1 MAARLEELTKGAR
14 VRGVAPSGVVTVI
27 DAEWVGS
34 GAVNLTYEDERGN
47 VDRELVY
54 RSGEDGLEIAEGG
67 RAWSLDAD
75 PALFVLAAEAMRIR
89 LAYLFDPYLAAE
101 TSDIDPLPHQIEAVY
116 NEMLPRRPLR
126 FLLADD
132 PGAGKTI
139 MAGLLIKELEVRGD
153 LDRCLVVAPGGLVE
167 QWQDELGEKFG
178 LEFDLLTRDM
188 VEASRTGNPMAERPR
203 LIARLDML
211 ARDDD
216 LIARLGRTEWDL
228 VVVDEAHKMSA
239 THYGAEVRETRRY
252 RLGRRLEEVARH
264 FLLMTATPHNGKPED
279 FQLFM
284 ALLDGDRFAG
294 EYRRGAHSDAP
305 PHDLMRRMVKEDLL
319 RFDGTRLFPERT
331 AETAKYPLSEDE
343 ADLYERVTAY
353 VRDGMNRAERLRSE
367 GDGRRSAVVGFALTI
382 LQRRLA
388 SSPLAILRSLER
400 RRARLADRLKEAEFL
415 RRDRGRAGS
424 GAGGGQPDGPA
435 SAQALGLDLAGQ
447 PDGPAGT
454 QPAAHALGLDLAGT
468 PANYRLADFEDFDP
482 DELLGSEAEELE
494 TEVADE
500 ATAART
506 TEELKAEIDEL
517 GRLERLAGAVLATG
531 VDRKWEELAR
541 LLEDTPEMLDEAG
554 RLRKLIVFTE
564 HRDTL
569 EYLVGK
575 LRRRLGRSG
584 AVVSIHGGVRR
595 EDRRKVQDRF
605 MQDAAVSVLVA
616 TDAAG
621 EGLNLQRANLMVNYD
636 LPWNPNRIEQRF
648 GRIHR
653 IGQTETCRLWNLVA
667 EDTREGLVFE
677 RLLEKLEEQR
687 QALGGKVFDVL
698 GEAFSDRS
706 LRSLLIDAIT
716 AEDPAVQQARMRAV
730 IDVTVGDRMTE
741 LIDAQSLLSDVL
753 APAGVE
759 AIRDQ
764 MERAR
769 ARKVQP
775 SFVRRF
781 FLDAFDRLGG
791 RTARREAGRYEVTRV
806 PAALRDWDASAA
818 RGRLL
823 AGYERVCFDRERI
836 TEPGKP
842 AADLISPGHPLLGA
856 AIGALLHRHGPLLQ
870 RGSVLIDP
878 EDWGDAPRVL
888 VLLEHEITDGTAGP
902 GGARRVVSKRFEY
915 VEITEGG
922 EVSDA
927 GHHPYVDYK
936 IPDPDE
942 LAALAPAAAA
952 DWIRASLDEVAVRHA
967 SEHNVPGHLAE
978 VQARVSDQIDRT
990 LAAVDQR
997 LMEEIRYW
1005 DRRALQL
1012 KDQELA
1018 GRPNDRLNSARAR
1031 RRADEAD
1038 QRLQRRREELAR
1050 QRKLSA
1056 RPPRVV
1062 GGALVAPAGMV
1073 ARLTGAEPPSR
1084 AADTVRTERLAV
1096 AAVMAAERVLGR
1108 SPTELAR
1115 NNKGYDIETRAA
1127 DGRLMFIEV
1136 KGRVAGADDFTV
1148 TASEILYG
1156 LNNADRHVLAL
1167 VEIADDDST
1176 TVRYLHDPFT
1186 GRAPEPG
1193 IGEHDRRL
1201 NWPKYWNLA
1210 SDPR

>member
-1 MAARLEELTKGAR
+1 MAARLEELVKGAR

-27 DAEWVGS
+27 DAEWVGA
-34 GAVNLTYEDERGN
+34 GTVNLTYEDEQGR
-47 VDRELVY
+47 VDRELIY

-67 RAWSLDAD
+67 RGWSLDAD
-75 PALFVLAAEAMRIR
+75 PALFVLAAEAVRIR

-139 MAGLLIKELEVRGD
+139 MAGLLVKELEVRGD

-178 LEFDLLTRDM
+178 LEFDLLTREM

-211 ARDDD
+211 ARDED
-216 LIARLGRTEWDL
+216 LVARLARTEWDL

-239 THYGAEVRETRRY
+239 THYGAEVRETKRY

-294 EYRRGAHSDAP
+294 KYRKGAHRDEP
-305 PHDLMRRMVKEDLL
+305 PRDLMRRMIKEDLL
-319 RFDGTRLFPERT
+319 RFDGTRLFPER
-331 AETAKYPLSEDE
+331 AAYTAKYPLSPAE

-353 VRDGMNRAERLRSE
+353 VRDGMNRAERLRAE

-388 SSPLAILRSLER
+388 SSPRAILRSLER
-400 RRARLADRLKEAEFL
+400 RRARLSERLKEAEFL
-415 RRDRGRAGS
+415 RRAPIAPTG
-424 GAGGGQPDGPA
+424 
-435 SAQALGLDLAGQ
+435 
-447 PDGPAGT
+447 
-454 QPAAHALGLDLAGT
+454 
-468 PANYRLADFEDFDP
+468 YRLADFEDFDP
-482 DELLGSEAEELE
+482 DELLASEAEELE
-494 TEVADE
+494 EEVVDE

-517 GRLERLAGAVLATG
+517 GRLERLAGAVHRSG
-531 VDRKWEELAR
+531 EDRKWEELAR
-541 LLEDTPEMLDEAG
+541 LLDDTPEMLDEAG

-575 LRRRLGRSG
+575 LRRRLGRPG

-605 MQDAAVSVLVA
+605 MQDAETVVLVA

-621 EGLNLQRANLMVNYD
+621 EGLNLQRAHLMVNYD

-653 IGQTETCRLWNLVA
+653 IGQTEPCRLWNLVA
-667 EDTREGLVFE
+667 ADTREGLVFE

-706 LRSLLIDAIT
+706 LRSLLIAAIT
-716 AEDPAVQQARMRAV
+716 AEEPEIQQLRMQAV
-730 IDVTVGDRMTE
+730 IDENVGDRMQE

-806 PAALRDWDASAA
+806 PGALRDWDAATS

-823 AGYERVCFDRERI
+823 SGYERACFDRERI

-842 AADLISPGHPLLGA
+842 AADLISPGHPLLEA
-856 AIGALLHRHGPLLQ
+856 VIGALLHRYGPLLEQ
-870 RGSVLIDP
+870 GAVLIDP
-878 EDWGDAPRVL
+878 EDWGDSPRVL
-888 VLLEHEITDGTAGP
+888 VLMEHEITDGTAGP
-902 GGARRVVSKRFEY
+902 DGRRRVVSKRFEY

-942 LAALAPAAAA
+942 LAALAPVAAA
-952 DWIRASLDEVAVRHA
+952 DWVRASLDEVAVRHA

-978 VQARVSDQIDRT
+978 VQARVHDRIDRT
-990 LAAVDQR
+990 LAAVDRR
-997 LMEEIRYW
+997 LTEEIRYW
-1005 DRRALQL
+1005 DARALQL

-1031 RRADEAD
+1031 RRADEAE
-1038 QRLQRRREELAR
+1038 QRLERRRGELAG
-1050 QRKLSA
+1050 QRKLSV

-1062 GGALVAPAGMV
+1062 GGALVAPAGLV
-1073 ARLTGAEPPSR
+1073 ARLTGAEPEPPSR

-1096 AAVMAAERVLGR
+1096 AAVMAAERALGR
-1108 SPTELAR
+1108 SPVELAR
-1115 NNKGYDIETRAA
+1115 NNKGYDLETRAA

-1156 LNNADRHVLAL
+1156 RNNADRHVLAL

-1176 TVRYLHDPFT
+1176 AVRYLYDPFT
-1186 GRAPEPG
+1186 ERAPEPG

-1201 NWPKYWNLA
+1201 DWTQYWTLA
-1210 SDPR
+1210 SEPH

>member
-1 MAARLEELTKGAR
+1 MAARLEELVKGAR
-14 VRGVAPSGVVTVI
+14 VRGVAPSGAVTVI
-27 DAEWVGS
+27 DAEWVGA
-34 GAVNLTYEDERGN
+34 GTVNLTYEDEQGR
-47 VDRELVY
+47 VDRELIY

-67 RAWSLDAD
+67 RTWSLDAD
-75 PALFVLAAEAMRIR
+75 PALFVLAAEAVRIR

-139 MAGLLIKELEVRGD
+139 MAGLLVKELEVRGD

-178 LEFDLLTRDM
+178 LEFDLLTREM

-216 LIARLGRTEWDL
+216 LVARLARTEWDL

-239 THYGAEVRETRRY
+239 THYGAEVRETKRY

-294 EYRRGAHSDAP
+294 KFRKGTHGDEP
-305 PHDLMRRMVKEDLL
+305 PRDLMRRMIKEDLL
-319 RFDGTRLFPERT
+319 RFDGTRLFPER
-331 AETAKYPLSEDE
+331 AAYTAKYPLSPAE
-343 ADLYERVTAY
+343 ADLYEQVTAY
-353 VRDGMNRAERLRSE
+353 VRDGMNRAERLRAE

-388 SSPLAILRSLER
+388 SSPRAILRSLER
-400 RRARLADRLKEAEFL
+400 RRARLSERLKEAEFL
-415 RRDRGRAGS
+415 RRAPV
-424 GAGGGQPDGPA
+424 A
-435 SAQALGLDLAGQ
+435 
-447 PDGPAGT
+447 
-454 QPAAHALGLDLAGT
+454 

-482 DELLGSEAEELE
+482 DELLASEAEELE
-494 TEVADE
+494 EEVVDE

-517 GRLERLAGAVLATG
+517 GRLERLAGEVLATG
-531 VDRKWEELAR
+531 EDRKWEELAR
-541 LLEDTPEMLDEAG
+541 LLDDTPEMLDEAG

-575 LRRRLGRSG
+575 LRRRLGRPG

-605 MQDAAVSVLVA
+605 MQDAETVVLVA

-621 EGLNLQRANLMVNYD
+621 EGLNLQRAHLMVNYD

-653 IGQTETCRLWNLVA
+653 IGQTEPCRLWNLVA
-667 EDTREGLVFE
+667 ADTREGLVFE

-698 GEAFSDRS
+698 GEAFSDKS
-706 LRSLLIDAIT
+706 LRSLLIAAIT
-716 AEDPAVQQARMRAV
+716 AEEPEYQQSRMRAV
-730 IDVTVGDRMTE
+730 IDVHVGDRMRE

-806 PAALRDWDASAA
+806 PGALQDWDAAAA

-823 AGYERVCFDRERI
+823 RRYERVCFDRERI
-836 TEPGKP
+836 SEPGKP
-842 AADLISPGHPLLGA
+842 TADLISPGHPLLEA
-856 AIGALLHRHGPLLQ
+856 VSGALLHRHGPLLEQ
-870 RGSVLIDP
+870 GAVLIDP
-878 EDWGDAPRVL
+878 EDWGDSPRVL
-888 VLLEHEITDGTAGP
+888 VLMEHEITDGTAGP
-902 GGARRVVSKRFEY
+902 DGRRRVVSKRFEY

-942 LAALAPAAAA
+942 LAALAPVAAA
-952 DWIRASLDEVAVRHA
+952 DWVRASLDEVAVRHA

-978 VQARVSDQIDRT
+978 VQARVHDRIDRT

-997 LMEEIRYW
+997 LTEEIRYW
-1005 DRRALQL
+1005 DARALQL

-1018 GRPNDRLNSARAR
+1018 GRSNDRLNSARAR
-1031 RRADEAD
+1031 RRADEAE
-1038 QRLQRRREELAR
+1038 QRLERRRGELAG
-1050 QRKLSA
+1050 QRKLSV

-1062 GGALVAPAGMV
+1062 GGALVAPAGLV
-1073 ARLTGAEPPSR
+1073 ARLTGAEPEPPSR

-1096 AAVMAAERVLGR
+1096 AAVMAAERALGR
-1108 SPTELAR
+1108 SPVELAR
-1115 NNKGYDIETRAA
+1115 NNKGYDLETRAA

-1156 LNNADRHVLAL
+1156 RNNADRHVLAL

-1176 TVRYLHDPFT
+1176 TARYLYDPFT
-1186 GRAPEPG
+1186 ERAPEPG

-1201 NWPKYWNLA
+1201 DWTKYWTLA
-1210 SDPR
+1210 SEPH

>member
-14 VRGVAPSGVVTVI
+14 VRGVAPAGVVTVI

-34 GAVNLTYEDERGN
+34 GAVNLTYEDEHGN

-239 THYGAEVRETRRY
+239 AHYGAEVRETKRY

-294 EYRRGAHSDAP
+294 KYRKGDHSDEP
-305 PHDLMRRMVKEDLL
+305 PRDLMRRMVKEDLL
-319 RFDGTRLFPERT
+319 RFDGTPLFPERT

-353 VRDGMNRAERLRSE
+353 VRDGMNRAERLRTE

-400 RRARLADRLKEAEFL
+400 RRARLAERLKEAEF
-415 RRDRGRAGS
+415 RRRGRGRAGI
-424 GAGGGQPDGPA
+424 GTGIGGGQPGG
-435 SAQALGLDLAGQ
+435 SN
-447 PDGPAGT
+447 GPAGT
-454 QPAAHALGLDLAGT
+454 QPVTHVGAQPGAQPGPLSLDLAEA
-468 PANYRLADFEDFDP
+468 PAGYRLADFEDFDP

-494 TEVADE
+494 DVVADE

-506 TEELKAEIDEL
+506 VEELKAEIDEL

-541 LLEDTPEMLDEAG
+541 LLDDTPEMLDEAG

-569 EYLVGK
+569 DYLVDK
-575 LRRRLGRSG
+575 LQRRLGRSG

-595 EDRRKVQDRF
+595 EERRKVQDRF

-621 EGLNLQRANLMVNYD
+621 EGLNLQRAHLMVNYD

-806 PAALRDWDASAA
+806 PAALRDWDAAAA

-823 AGYERVCFDRERI
+823 GGYERVCFDRERI

-888 VLLEHEITDGTAGP
+888 VLMEHEITDGTAGP

-942 LAALAPAAAA
+942 LTALAPAAAA

-997 LMEEIRYW
+997 LLEEIRYW

-1018 GRPNDRLNSARAR
+1018 GRPNDRLNSGRAR
-1031 RRADEAD
+1031 RRADEAE

-1062 GGALVAPAGMV
+1062 GGALVAPAGLV

-1096 AAVMAAERVLGR
+1096 AAVMAAERALGR

-1156 LNNADRHVLAL
+1156 LNNADRHILAL
-1167 VEIADDDST
+1167 VEITDDDST
-1176 TVRYLHDPFT
+1176 TVRYLPDPFT

-1201 NWPKYWNLA
+1201 NWPKYWDWA
-1210 SDPR
+1210 SAPR

>member
-1 MAARLEELTKGAR
+1 MKGAR
-14 VRGVAPSGVVTVI
+14 VRGVAPSGAVTVI
-27 DAEWVGS
+27 DAEWVGA
-34 GAVNLTYEDERGN
+34 GTVNLTYEDEQGN
-47 VDRELVY
+47 VDRELIY

-67 RAWSLDAD
+67 RTRLLDAD
-75 PALFVLAAEAMRIR
+75 PALFVLAAEAVRIR

-139 MAGLLIKELEVRGD
+139 MAGLLVKELEVRGD

-178 LEFDLLTRDM
+178 LEFDLLTREM

-216 LIARLGRTEWDL
+216 LVARLARTEWDL

-239 THYGAEVRETRRY
+239 AHYGAEVRETKRY

-294 EYRRGAHSDAP
+294 KYRKGAHGDEP
-305 PHDLMRRMVKEDLL
+305 PRDLMRRMIKEDLL
-319 RFDGTRLFPERT
+319 RFDGTRLFPER
-331 AETAKYPLSEDE
+331 AAYTAKYPLSPAE
-343 ADLYERVTAY
+343 ADLYEQVTAY
-353 VRDGMNRAERLRSE
+353 VRDGMNRAERLRAE

-388 SSPLAILRSLER
+388 SSPRAILRSLER
-400 RRARLADRLKEAEFL
+400 RRARLSERLKEAEFL
-415 RRDRGRAGS
+415 RRAPVSSTG
-424 GAGGGQPDGPA
+424 
-435 SAQALGLDLAGQ
+435 
-447 PDGPAGT
+447 
-454 QPAAHALGLDLAGT
+454 
-468 PANYRLADFEDFDP
+468 YRLADFEDFDP
-482 DELLGSEAEELE
+482 DELLASEAEELE
-494 TEVADE
+494 EEVVDE

-517 GRLERLAGAVLATG
+517 GRLERLAGEVLATG
-531 VDRKWEELAR
+531 EDRKWEELAR
-541 LLEDTPEMLDEAG
+541 LLDDTPEMLDEAG

-575 LRRRLGRSG
+575 LRRRLGRPG

-605 MQDAAVSVLVA
+605 MQEAETVVLVA

-621 EGLNLQRANLMVNYD
+621 EGLNLQRAHLMVNYD

-653 IGQTETCRLWNLVA
+653 IGQTEPCRLWNLVA
-667 EDTREGLVFE
+667 ADTREGLVFE

-706 LRSLLIDAIT
+706 LRSLLIAAIT
-716 AEDPAVQQARMRAV
+716 AEEPEVQQSRMRAV
-730 IDVTVGDRMTE
+730 IDVHVGDRMRE

-791 RTARREAGRYEVTRV
+791 RTARREGGRYEVTRV
-806 PAALRDWDASAA
+806 PGALRDWDAAAA

-823 AGYERVCFDRERI
+823 SGYERVCFDRERI
-836 TEPGKP
+836 SEPGKP
-842 AADLISPGHPLLGA
+842 AADLISPGHPLLEA
-856 AIGALLHRHGPLLQ
+856 VIGALLHRHGLLLEQ
-870 RGSVLIDP
+870 GAVLIDP
-878 EDWGDAPRVL
+878 EDWGDSPRVL
-888 VLLEHEITDGTAGP
+888 VLMEHEITDGTAGP
-902 GGARRVVSKRFEY
+902 DGRRRVVSKRFEY

-942 LAALAPAAAA
+942 LAALAPVAAA
-952 DWIRASLDEVAVRHA
+952 DWVRASLDEVAVRHA
-967 SEHNVPGHLAE
+967 SEHNVPGHLTE
-978 VQARVSDQIDRT
+978 VQARVHDRIDRT

-997 LMEEIRYW
+997 LTEEIRYW
-1005 DRRALQL
+1005 DARALQL

-1018 GRPNDRLNSARAR
+1018 GRQNDRLNSARAR
-1031 RRADEAD
+1031 RRADEAE
-1038 QRLQRRREELAR
+1038 QRLERRRGELAG
-1050 QRKLSA
+1050 QRKLSV

-1062 GGALVAPAGMV
+1062 GGALVAPAGLV
-1073 ARLTGAEPPSR
+1073 ARLTGAEPEPPSR

-1096 AAVMAAERVLGR
+1096 AAVMAAERALGR
-1108 SPTELAR
+1108 SPVELAR
-1115 NNKGYDIETRAA
+1115 NNKGYDLETRAA

-1136 KGRVAGADDFTV
+1136 KGRVAGASDFTV

-1176 TVRYLHDPFT
+1176 TVRYLYDPFT
-1186 GRAPEPG
+1186 DRAPEPG

-1201 NWPKYWNLA
+1201 DWTKYWTLA
-1210 SDPR
+1210 SKPH

>member
-1 MAARLEELTKGAR
+1 MAARLEELVKGAR
-14 VRGVAPSGVVTVI
+14 VRGVAPSGTVTVI
-27 DAEWVGS
+27 DAEWMGS
-34 GAVNLTYEDERGN
+34 GTVNLTYEDEQGR
-47 VDRELVY
+47 VERELVY
-54 RSGEDGLEIAEGG
+54 RSSEDGLEMAEGG
-67 RAWSLDAD
+67 RAWSLDAE

-216 LIARLGRTEWDL
+216 LVARLGRTEWDL

-239 THYGAEVRETRRY
+239 SHYSAEVRETRRY

-294 EYRRGAHSDAP
+294 KYRKGAHRDEP
-305 PHDLMRRMVKEDLL
+305 PRDLMRRMVKEDLL
-319 RFDGTRLFPERT
+319 RFDGTRLFPER
-331 AETAKYPLSEDE
+331 AAYTAKYPLSPAE

-353 VRDGMNRAERLRSE
+353 VREGMNRAERLRAE

-400 RRARLADRLKEAEFL
+400 RRARLADRLKEAEFF
-415 RRDRGRAGS
+415 RRGRGQDRA
-424 GAGGGQPDGPA
+424 GAGGGTGAGGSEAPAGA
-435 SAQALGLDLAGQ
+435 SALAGALGLDLAEA
-447 PDGPAGT
+447 PAG
-454 QPAAHALGLDLAGT
+454 
-468 PANYRLADFEDFDP
+468 YRLADFEDFDP
-482 DELLGSEAEELE
+482 DELLASEAEELE
-494 TEVADE
+494 EEVVDE

-517 GRLERLAGAVLATG
+517 GRLERLARGVLG
-531 VDRKWEELAR
+531 SGEDRKWEELAR
-541 LLEDTPEMLDEAG
+541 LLEDTPEMLDGAG

-575 LRRRLGRSG
+575 LRRRLGRSD

-605 MQDAAVSVLVA
+605 MQDAEVAMLVA

-621 EGLNLQRANLMVNYD
+621 EGLNLQRAHLMVNYD

-653 IGQTETCRLWNLVA
+653 IGQTEPCRLWNLVA
-667 EDTREGLVFE
+667 ADTREGQVFE
-677 RLLEKLEEQR
+677 LLLEKLEEQR
-687 QALGGKVFDVL
+687 KALGGKVFDVL

-706 LRSLLIDAIT
+706 LRSLLIKAII
-716 AEDPAVQQARMRAV
+716 AENPDHQRLRMAAV
-730 IDVTVGDRMTE
+730 IDEAVGDRMQE

-791 RTARREAGRYEVTRV
+791 RVARREAGRYEVTRV
-806 PAALRDWDASAA
+806 PGALRDWDAASA

-823 AGYERVCFDRERI
+823 GGYERVCFDRERI
-836 TEPGKP
+836 REPGKP
-842 AADLISPGHPLLGA
+842 VADLISPGHPLLEA
-856 AIGALLHRHGPLLQ
+856 VIGALLHRHGSLLE
-870 RGSVLIDP
+870 RGGVLIDP

-888 VLLEHEITDGTAGP
+888 VLMEHEITDGTAGP
-902 GGARRVVSKRFEY
+902 GGRRRVVSKRFEY

-942 LAALAPAAAA
+942 LAALAPVAAAG
-952 DWIRASLDEVAVRHA
+952 WVRASLDEVAVRHA

-978 VQARVSDQIDRT
+978 VQARVHDRIDRT
-990 LAAVDQR
+990 LAAVERR
-997 LMEEIRYW
+997 LTEEIRYW
-1005 DRRALQL
+1005 DARALQL

-1031 RRADEAD
+1031 RRADEAE
-1038 QRLQRRREELAR
+1038 QRLERRRGELAS
-1050 QRKLSA
+1050 QRKLSV

-1062 GGALVAPAGMV
+1062 GGALVAPAGLV
-1073 ARLTGAEPPSR
+1073 ARLTGAEPEPPSR
-1084 AADTVRTERLAV
+1084 AADTARTERLAV
-1096 AAVMAAERVLGR
+1096 AAVMAAERALGR
-1108 SPTELAR
+1108 SPVELAR
-1115 NNKGYDIETRAA
+1115 NNKGYDLETRAA

-1136 KGRVAGADDFTV
+1136 KGRVAGASDFTV

-1167 VEIADDDST
+1167 VEIADDDAA
-1176 TVRYLHDPFT
+1176 TVRYLYDPFT
-1186 GRAPEPG
+1186 DRAPEPG

-1201 NWPKYWNLA
+1201 DWTKYWTLA
-1210 SDPR
+1210 SKPR

>member
-1 MAARLEELTKGAR
+1 MAARLEELVKGAR
-14 VRGVAPSGVVTVI
+14 VRGVAPSGAVTVI
-27 DAEWVGS
+27 DAEWVGA
-34 GAVNLTYEDERGN
+34 GTVNLTYEDEQGR
-47 VDRELVY
+47 VDRELIY
-54 RSGEDGLEIAEGG
+54 RSGEDGLEIVEGG
-67 RAWSLDAD
+67 RTWSLDAD
-75 PALFVLAAEAMRIR
+75 PALFVLAAEAVRIR

-139 MAGLLIKELEVRGD
+139 MAGLLVKELEVRGD

-178 LEFDLLTRDM
+178 LEFDLLTREM

-211 ARDDD
+211 ARDED
-216 LIARLGRTEWDL
+216 LVARLARTEWDL

-239 THYGAEVRETRRY
+239 AHYGAEVRETKRY

-294 EYRRGAHSDAP
+294 KFRKGAHGDEP
-305 PHDLMRRMVKEDLL
+305 PRDLMRRMIKEDLL
-319 RFDGTRLFPERT
+319 RFDGTRLFPER
-331 AETAKYPLSEDE
+331 AAYTAKYPLSPAE
-343 ADLYERVTAY
+343 ADLYEQVTAY
-353 VRDGMNRAERLRSE
+353 VRDGMNRAERLRAE

-388 SSPLAILRSLER
+388 SSPRAILRSLER
-400 RRARLADRLKEAEFL
+400 RRARLSERLKEAEFL
-415 RRDRGRAGS
+415 RRAPVAPTG
-424 GAGGGQPDGPA
+424 
-435 SAQALGLDLAGQ
+435 
-447 PDGPAGT
+447 
-454 QPAAHALGLDLAGT
+454 
-468 PANYRLADFEDFDP
+468 YRLADFEDFDP
-482 DELLGSEAEELE
+482 DELLASEAEELE
-494 TEVADE
+494 EEVVDE

-517 GRLERLAGAVLATG
+517 GRLERLAGEVLATG
-531 VDRKWEELAR
+531 EDRKWEELAR
-541 LLEDTPEMLDEAG
+541 LLDDTPEMLDEAG

-575 LRRRLGRSG
+575 LRRRLGRPG

-605 MQDAAVSVLVA
+605 MQEAETVVLVA

-621 EGLNLQRANLMVNYD
+621 EGLNLQRAHLMVNYD

-653 IGQTETCRLWNLVA
+653 IGQTEPCRLWNLVA
-667 EDTREGLVFE
+667 ADTREGLVFE

-698 GEAFSDRS
+698 GEAFSDKS
-706 LRSLLIDAIT
+706 LRSLLIAAIT
-716 AEDPAVQQARMRAV
+716 AENPEVQQLRMQTV
-730 IDVTVGDRMTE
+730 IDDNVGDRMRE

-806 PAALRDWDASAA
+806 PGALRDWDAAAA

-823 AGYERVCFDRERI
+823 SGYERVCFDRERI
-836 TEPGKP
+836 SEPGKP
-842 AADLISPGHPLLGA
+842 AADLISPGHPLLEA
-856 AIGALLHRHGPLLQ
+856 VIGALLHRHGPLLEQ
-870 RGSVLIDP
+870 GAVLIDP
-878 EDWGDAPRVL
+878 EDWGDDPRVL
-888 VLLEHEITDGTAGP
+888 VLMEHEITDGTAGP
-902 GGARRVVSKRFEY
+902 DGRRRVVSKRFEY

-942 LAALAPAAAA
+942 LAALAPVAAA
-952 DWIRASLDEVAVRHA
+952 DWVRASLDEVAVRHA

-978 VQARVSDQIDRT
+978 VQARVHDRIDRT
-990 LAAVDQR
+990 LAAVDRR
-997 LMEEIRYW
+997 LTEEIRYW
-1005 DRRALQL
+1005 DARALQL

-1018 GRPNDRLNSARAR
+1018 GRQNDRLNSARAR
-1031 RRADEAD
+1031 RRADEAE
-1038 QRLQRRREELAR
+1038 QRLERRRGELAG
-1050 QRKLSA
+1050 QRKLSV

-1062 GGALVAPAGMV
+1062 GGALVAPAGLV
-1073 ARLTGAEPPSR
+1073 ARLTGAEPEPLSR

-1096 AAVMAAERVLGR
+1096 AAVMAAERTLGR
-1108 SPTELAR
+1108 SPVELAR
-1115 NNKGYDIETRAA
+1115 NNKGYDLETRAA

-1156 LNNADRHVLAL
+1156 LNNADRHILAL

-1176 TVRYLHDPFT
+1176 TVRYLYNPFT
-1186 GRAPEPG
+1186 DRAPEPG

-1201 NWPKYWNLA
+1201 DWTKYWTLA
-1210 SDPR
+1210 SEPH

>member
-1 MAARLEELTKGAR
+1 MAVRLEELVKGAR
-14 VRGVAPSGVVTVI
+14 VRGVAPSGAVTVI
-27 DAEWVGS
+27 DAEWVGA
-34 GAVNLTYEDERGN
+34 GAVNLTYEDEQGN
-47 VDRELVY
+47 VDRELIY
-54 RSGEDGLEIAEGG
+54 RSGEDGLEMAEGG
-67 RAWSLDAD
+67 RGWALDAD
-75 PALFVLAAEAMRIR
+75 PALFVLAAEAVRIR

-139 MAGLLIKELEVRGD
+139 MAGLLVKELEVRGD

-216 LIARLGRTEWDL
+216 LVARLARTEWDL

-294 EYRRGAHSDAP
+294 KFRKGAHHDEP
-305 PHDLMRRMVKEDLL
+305 PRDLMRRMIKEDLL
-319 RFDGTRLFPERT
+319 RFDGTRLFPER
-331 AETAKYPLSEDE
+331 AAYTAKYPLSPAE

-353 VRDGMNRAERLRSE
+353 VRDGMNRAERLRAE

-388 SSPLAILRSLER
+388 SSPQAILRSLER
-400 RRARLADRLKEAEFL
+400 RRGRLSEKLKEAEFL
-415 RRDRGRAGS
+415 RRADRNRSHSHSRAADRAGDS
-424 GAGGGQPDGPA
+424 GGAETARPEVPTG
-435 SAQALGLDLAGQ
+435 
-447 PDGPAGT
+447 
-454 QPAAHALGLDLAGT
+454 
-468 PANYRLADFEDFDP
+468 YRLADFEDFDP
-482 DELLGSEAEELE
+482 DELLASEAEELE
-494 TEVADE
+494 EEVVDE

-517 GRLERLAGAVLATG
+517 GRLERLAGEVLATG
-531 VDRKWEELAR
+531 EDRKWEQLTR
-541 LLEDTPEMLDEAG
+541 LLDDTPEMLDEAG

-569 EYLVGK
+569 DYLVGK
-575 LRRRLGRSG
+575 LRRRLGRPG

-605 MQDAAVSVLVA
+605 MQDAEVVVLVA

-621 EGLNLQRANLMVNYD
+621 EGLNLQRAHLMVNYD

-653 IGQTETCRLWNLVA
+653 IGQTEPCRLWNLVA
-667 EDTREGLVFE
+667 ADTREGLVFE

-716 AEDPAVQQARMRAV
+716 AEDPEVQQLRMQAV
-730 IDVTVGDRMTE
+730 IDVTVGDRMQE
-741 LIDAQSLLSDVL
+741 LIDAQSLLTDVL

-791 RTARREAGRYEVTRV
+791 RAARREAGRYEVTRV
-806 PAALRDWDASAA
+806 PGALRDWDAASA

-823 AGYERVCFDRERI
+823 SAYERVCFDRERI
-836 TEPGKP
+836 SEPGKP
-842 AADLISPGHPLLGA
+842 AADLISPGHPLLEA
-856 AIGALLHRHGPLLQ
+856 VIGALLHRHGPVLE
-870 RGSVLIDP
+870 RGAVLIDP
-878 EDWGDAPRVL
+878 EDWGDSPRVL
-888 VLLEHEITDGTAGP
+888 VLMEHEITDGTAGP
-902 GGARRVVSKRFEY
+902 DGRRRVVSKRFEY

-942 LAALAPAAAA
+942 LAALTPVAAA
-952 DWIRASLDEVAVRHA
+952 DWVQASLDEVAVRHA

-978 VQARVSDQIDRT
+978 VQARVHDRIDRT
-990 LAAVDQR
+990 LAAVDRR
-997 LMEEIRYW
+997 LTEEIRYW
-1005 DRRALQL
+1005 DARALQL

-1031 RRADEAD
+1031 RRADEAE
-1038 QRLQRRREELAR
+1038 QRLERRRGELAA
-1050 QRKLSA
+1050 QRKLSV

-1062 GGALVAPAGMV
+1062 GGALVAPAGLV
-1073 ARLTGAEPPSR
+1073 ARLTGRSRRRRAGPRTRSAPS
-1084 AADTVRTERLAV
+1084 
-1096 AAVMAAERVLGR
+1096 G
-1108 SPTELAR
+1108 
-1115 NNKGYDIETRAA
+1115 
-1127 DGRLMFIEV
+1127 
-1136 KGRVAGADDFTV
+1136 
-1148 TASEILYG
+1148 
-1156 LNNADRHVLAL
+1156 
-1167 VEIADDDST
+1167 
-1176 TVRYLHDPFT
+1176 
-1186 GRAPEPG
+1186 
-1193 IGEHDRRL
+1193 
-1201 NWPKYWNLA
+1201 WPW
-1210 SDPR
+1210 PR

>member
-1 MAARLEELTKGAR
+1 MAVRLEELVKGAR
-14 VRGVAPSGVVTVI
+14 VRGVAPSGAVTVI
-27 DAEWVGS
+27 DGEWVGA
-34 GAVNLTYEDERGN
+34 GAVNLTYEDEQGR
-47 VDRELVY
+47 VDRELIY
-54 RSGEDGLEIAEGG
+54 RSGEDGLEMAEVG
-67 RAWSLDAD
+67 RAWALDAD
-75 PALFVLAAEAMRIR
+75 PALFVLAAEAVRIR

-139 MAGLLIKELEVRGD
+139 MAGLLVKELEVRGD

-216 LIARLGRTEWDL
+216 LVARLARTEWDL

-239 THYGAEVRETRRY
+239 SHYGAEVRETKRY

-294 EYRRGAHSDAP
+294 KFRKGAHRDEP
-305 PHDLMRRMVKEDLL
+305 PRDLMRRMIKEDLL
-319 RFDGTRLFPERT
+319 RFDGTRLFPERS
-331 AETAKYPLSEDE
+331 AYTAKYPLSPAE
-343 ADLYERVTAY
+343 ADLYEQVTAY
-353 VRDGMNRAERLRSE
+353 VRDGMNRAERLRAE

-388 SSPLAILRSLER
+388 SSPRAILRSLER
-400 RRARLADRLKEAEFL
+400 RRGRLSEKLKEAEFF
-415 RRDRGRAGS
+415 RRANRDRSHSRAADRADRAGDS
-424 GAGGGQPDGPA
+424 DGAETARPEAPTG
-435 SAQALGLDLAGQ
+435 
-447 PDGPAGT
+447 
-454 QPAAHALGLDLAGT
+454 
-468 PANYRLADFEDFDP
+468 YRLADFEDFDP
-482 DELLGSEAEELE
+482 DELLASEAEELE
-494 TEVADE
+494 EEVVDE

-517 GRLERLAGAVLATG
+517 GRLERLAGEVLASG
-531 VDRKWEELAR
+531 EDRKWEELTR
-541 LLEDTPEMLDEAG
+541 LLDDTPEMLDEAG

-569 EYLVGK
+569 DYLVGK
-575 LRRRLGRSG
+575 LRRRLGRPD
-584 AVVSIHGGVRR
+584 AVVFIHGGVRR

-605 MQDAAVSVLVA
+605 MQDAEVVVLVA

-621 EGLNLQRANLMVNYD
+621 EGLNLQRAHLMVNYD

-653 IGQTETCRLWNLVA
+653 IGQTEPCRLWNLVA
-667 EDTREGLVFE
+667 ADTREGLVFE

-716 AEDPAVQQARMRAV
+716 AEDPEVQQLRMQAV
-730 IDVTVGDRMTE
+730 IDVTVGDRMQE
-741 LIDAQSLLSDVL
+741 LIDAQSLLTDVL

-764 MERAR
+764 IERAR

-791 RTARREAGRYEVTRV
+791 RAARREAGRYEVTRV
-806 PAALRDWDASAA
+806 PGALRDWDAASA

-823 AGYERVCFDRERI
+823 SAYERVCFDRERI
-836 TEPGKP
+836 SEPGKP
-842 AADLISPGHPLLGA
+842 AADLISPGHPLLEA
-856 AIGALLHRHGPLLQ
+856 VIGALLHRHGPALE
-870 RGSVLIDP
+870 RGAVLIDP
-878 EDWGDAPRVL
+878 EDWGDSPRVL
-888 VLLEHEITDGTAGP
+888 VLMEHEITDGTAGLD
-902 GGARRVVSKRFEY
+902 GRRRVVSKRFEY

-942 LAALAPAAAA
+942 LAALAPVAAA
-952 DWIRASLDEVAVRHA
+952 DWVRASLDEVAVRHA

-978 VQARVSDQIDRT
+978 VQARVHDRIDRT
-990 LAAVDQR
+990 LAAVDRR
-997 LMEEIRYW
+997 LTEEIRYW
-1005 DRRALQL
+1005 DARALQL

-1031 RRADEAD
+1031 RRADEAE
-1038 QRLQRRREELAR
+1038 QRLERRRGELAA
-1050 QRKLSA
+1050 QRKLSV

-1062 GGALVAPAGMV
+1062 GGALVAPAGLV
-1073 ARLTGAEPPSR
+1073 ARLTGAEPAPPSR
-1084 AADTVRTERLAV
+1084 AADTVRAERLAV
-1096 AAVMAAERVLGR
+1096 AAVMDAERALGR
-1108 SPTELAR
+1108 SPVELAR
-1115 NNKGYDIETRAA
+1115 NNKGYDLETRAA

-1186 GRAPEPG
+1186 DRAPEPG

-1201 NWPKYWNLA
+1201 NWPKYWDLA
-1210 SDPR
+1210 SNPH

>member
-1 MAARLEELTKGAR
+1 MAARLEELAKGAR
-14 VRGVAPSGVVTVI
+14 VRGVAPSGLVTVI
-27 DAEWVGS
+27 DAEWVGA
-34 GAVNLTYEDERGN
+34 GAVNLTYEDESGN
-47 VDRELVY
+47 VDRELLY

-139 MAGLLIKELEVRGD
+139 MAGLLVKELQVRGD

-188 VEASRTGNPMAERPR
+188 VEASRTGNPLAERPR

-216 LIARLGRTEWDL
+216 LSARLSRTEWDL

-239 THYGAEVRETRRY
+239 THYGTEVKETKRY

-294 EYRRGAHSDAP
+294 KYRKGAHRGERP
-305 PHDLMRRMVKEDLL
+305 KDLMRRMVKEDLL

-331 AETAKYPLSEDE
+331 ATTAKYPLSEAE

-353 VRDGMNRAERLRSE
+353 VREGMNRAERLRAE

-400 RRARLADRLKEAEFL
+400 RRARLAERLEEAERL
-415 RRDRGRAGS
+415 R
-424 GAGGGQPDGPA
+424 PA
-435 SAQALGLDLAGQ
+435 AFDLARAPSG
-447 PDGPAGT
+447 
-454 QPAAHALGLDLAGT
+454 
-468 PANYRLADFEDFDP
+468 YRLSDFEDFDP

-494 TEVADE
+494 EEVADE

-506 TEELKAEIDEL
+506 VAELQTEIAEL
-517 GRLERLAGAVLATG
+517 GQLETLARSVRNSG

-541 LLEDTPEMLDEAG
+541 LLQDTPEMLDEHG
-554 RLRKLIVFTE
+554 RLQKLIVFTE

-569 EYLVGK
+569 EYLVG
-575 LRRRLGRSG
+575 RLGRLLGRPG

-595 EDRRKVQDRF
+595 EDRRRVQDRF
-605 MQDAAVSVLVA
+605 MQDAEVTVLVA

-621 EGLNLQRANLMVNYD
+621 EGLNLQRAHLMVNYD

-653 IGQTETCRLWNLVA
+653 IGQTEVCRLWNLVA
-667 EDTREGLVFE
+667 EETREGRVFE

-706 LRSLLIDAIT
+706 LRDLLIDAIT
-716 AEDPAVQQARMRAV
+716 AENPEMHQLRMSAV
-730 IDVTVGDRMTE
+730 IDLTVGDRMKE

-753 APAGVE
+753 APASVQE
-759 AIRDQ
+759 IRDQ

-791 RTARREAGRYEVTRV
+791 RVARREAKRYQVGHV
-806 PAALRDWDASAA
+806 PAALRDWDASSA

-823 AGYERVCFDRERI
+823 VGYERICFERELI
-836 TEPGKP
+836 NVPGRP
-842 AADLISPGHPLLGA
+842 AADLVGPGHPLLEA
-856 AIGALLHRHGPLLQ
+856 VIGAFLRRHGSLLQ
-870 RGSVLIDP
+870 QGAVLIDP
-878 EDWGDAPRVL
+878 EDWGAAPRVL
-888 VLLEHEITDGTAGP
+888 VLMEHEIVDGTTAP
-902 GGARRVVSKRFEY
+902 SGARRVVSKRFEY
-915 VEITEGG
+915 VEIAEDG

-936 IPDPDE
+936 IPGPDE
-942 LAALAPAAAA
+942 LAALGAAASA
-952 DWIRASLDEVAVRHA
+952 EWIRTSLEETAVRHA

-978 VQARVSDQIDRT
+978 VQARVHDLVDRT
-990 LAAVDQR
+990 LAAVEQR
-997 LMEEIRYW
+997 LTEETSYW
-1005 DRRALQL
+1005 DAQTL
-1012 KDQELA
+1012 KLKGEELA
-1018 GRPNDRLNSARAR
+1018 GRGNARLNSARAARRAEEAQQRLER
-1031 RRADEAD
+1031 RRA
-1038 QRLQRRREELAR
+1038 ELAR

-1056 RPPRVV
+1056 RQPRVV
-1062 GGALVAPAGMV
+1062 GGALVVPAGLV
-1073 ARLTGAEPPSR
+1073 AELTGAAAPPSR

-1096 AAVMAAERVLGR
+1096 AAVMAAERALGR

-1115 NNKGYDIETRAA
+1115 NNKGYDLETRTA

-1167 VEIADDDST
+1167 VEIGDDDAA
-1176 TVRYLHDPFT
+1176 TVRYLYDPFT

-1201 NWPKYWNLA
+1201 DWAKYWNLA
-1210 SDPR
+1210 TEPR

>member
-1 MAARLEELTKGAR
+1 MAARLEELVKGAR
-14 VRGVAPSGVVTVI
+14 VRGVAPSGAVTVI
-27 DAEWVGS
+27 DAEWVGA
-34 GAVNLTYEDERGN
+34 GTVNLTYEDEQGR
-47 VDRELVY
+47 VDRELIY

-67 RAWSLDAD
+67 RTWSLDAD
-75 PALFVLAAEAMRIR
+75 PALFVLAAEAVRIR

-139 MAGLLIKELEVRGD
+139 MAGLLVKELEVRGD

-178 LEFDLLTRDM
+178 LEFDLLTREM

-211 ARDDD
+211 ARDED
-216 LIARLGRTEWDL
+216 LVARLARTEWDL

-239 THYGAEVRETRRY
+239 AHYGAEVRETKRY

-294 EYRRGAHSDAP
+294 KYRKGAHGDEP
-305 PHDLMRRMVKEDLL
+305 PRDLMRRMIKEDLL
-319 RFDGTRLFPERT
+319 RFDGTRLFPER
-331 AETAKYPLSEDE
+331 AAYTAKYPLSPAE
-343 ADLYERVTAY
+343 ADLYEQVTAY
-353 VRDGMNRAERLRSE
+353 VRDGMNRAERLRAE

-388 SSPLAILRSLER
+388 SSPRAILRSLER
-400 RRARLADRLKEAEFL
+400 RRARLSERLKEAEFL
-415 RRDRGRAGS
+415 RRAPV
-424 GAGGGQPDGPA
+424 A
-435 SAQALGLDLAGQ
+435 
-447 PDGPAGT
+447 PAG
-454 QPAAHALGLDLAGT
+454 
-468 PANYRLADFEDFDP
+468 YRLADFEDFDP
-482 DELLGSEAEELE
+482 DELLASETEELE
-494 TEVADE
+494 EEVVDE

-517 GRLERLAGAVLATG
+517 GRLERLAGEVLATG
-531 VDRKWEELAR
+531 EDRKWEELAR
-541 LLEDTPEMLDEAG
+541 LLDDTPEMLDEAG

-575 LRRRLGRSG
+575 LWRRLGRPG

-605 MQDAAVSVLVA
+605 MQEAETVVLVA

-621 EGLNLQRANLMVNYD
+621 EGLNLQRAHLMVNYD

-653 IGQTETCRLWNLVA
+653 IGQTEPCRLWNLVA
-667 EDTREGLVFE
+667 ADTREGLVFE

-698 GEAFSDRS
+698 GEAFSDKS
-706 LRSLLIDAIT
+706 LRSLLIAAIT
-716 AEDPAVQQARMRAV
+716 AENPEVQQLRMQTV
-730 IDVTVGDRMTE
+730 IDDNVGDRMRE

-806 PAALRDWDASAA
+806 PGALRDWDAAAA

-823 AGYERVCFDRERI
+823 SGYERVCFDRERI
-836 TEPGKP
+836 SEPGKP
-842 AADLISPGHPLLGA
+842 AADLISPGHPLLEA
-856 AIGALLHRHGPLLQ
+856 VIGALLHRHGPLLEQ
-870 RGSVLIDP
+870 GAVLIDP
-878 EDWGDAPRVL
+878 EDWGDSPRVL
-888 VLLEHEITDGTAGP
+888 VLMEHEITDGTAGP
-902 GGARRVVSKRFEY
+902 DGRRRVVSKRFEY

-942 LAALAPAAAA
+942 LAALAPVAAA
-952 DWIRASLDEVAVRHA
+952 DWVRASLDEVAVRHA

-978 VQARVSDQIDRT
+978 VQARVHDRIDRT
-990 LAAVDQR
+990 LAAVDRR
-997 LMEEIRYW
+997 LTEEIRYW
-1005 DRRALQL
+1005 DARALQL

-1018 GRPNDRLNSARAR
+1018 GRSNDRLNSARAR
-1031 RRADEAD
+1031 RRADEAE
-1038 QRLQRRREELAR
+1038 QRLERRRGELAG
-1050 QRKLSA
+1050 QRKLSV

-1062 GGALVAPAGMV
+1062 GGALVTPAGLV
-1073 ARLTGAEPPSR
+1073 ARLTGAEPEPPSR
-1084 AADTVRTERLAV
+1084 AAETVRTERLAV
-1096 AAVMAAERVLGR
+1096 AAVMAAERALGR
-1108 SPTELAR
+1108 SPVELAR
-1115 NNKGYDIETRAA
+1115 NNKGYDLETRAA

-1156 LNNADRHVLAL
+1156 RNNADRHILAL

-1176 TVRYLHDPFT
+1176 TVRYLYDPFT
-1186 GRAPEPG
+1186 ERAPEPG

-1201 NWPKYWNLA
+1201 DWTKYWTLA
-1210 SDPR
+1210 SKPH